1 MSMKRGRPPL
11 PPERRRHV
19 RVTIAVTDDVSAGL
33 FIYARR
39 KREDLSV
46 ALSKLLA
53 RLAKREHELS
63 VYRNR
68 ENELP
73 LTR

>member
-1 MSMKRGRPPL
+1 MSKRGRPPL

-19 RVTIAVTDDVSAGL
+19 RITIAVTDDVSDGL
-33 FIYARR
+33 FIYAQR

-53 RLAKREHELS
+53 RLAEREHELN

-68 ENELP
+68 ENGLHAS
-73 LTR
+73 R